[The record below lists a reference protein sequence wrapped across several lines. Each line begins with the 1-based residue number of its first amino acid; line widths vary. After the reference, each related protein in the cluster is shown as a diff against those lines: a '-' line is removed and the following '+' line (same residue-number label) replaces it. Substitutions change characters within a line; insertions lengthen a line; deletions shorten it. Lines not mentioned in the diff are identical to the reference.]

1 MVKTVVNNA
10 LGLAQYIAASLTES
24 QSVSYLLA
32 VEGLTIEHWAECKQ
46 YLTNVNTTNRQTK
59 ERTIE
64 DVVVCLKNGGDGD
77 NKFLVEDLSLLP
89 GLSKIALELITYSKA
104 CMHGVA
110 AVLKNSRLNEQDA
123 LAREPPSSTT
133 PTATEEGNRV
143 GNEYSQYTHEKRNK
157 APTDATSP
165 PPSGAWNSDNPAIKK
180 PPSANLGR
188 RKQRAWYQGSNRG
201 INQNLQ
207 VPLTSVCLAVKSGC
221 DETEDSL
228 KAELQRWNYRE
239 LTAELVS
246 SGAQFTLFRVK
257 FQLPL
262 TMKDTW
268 KDNNAWPSRMLAS
281 AWRGNPSSVL
291 NQPEQRKFRKA
302 IYIGNLSPS
311 ITLQKVTENVKRI
324 YANEISTNVIED
336 VETLLNSE
344 GTEYTMNR
352 SVCVIL
358 TSHLGKS
365 LHDLPLKLDH
375 YPHSLRRSVR
385 VWRGR
390 PPWPDDH
397 QTVKPKLDLVW

>member
-1 MVKTVVNNA
+1 MVNIVNNA
-10 LGLAQYIAASLTES
+10 LGLAQYIAASLNET

-32 VEGLTIEHWAECKQ
+32 VEGLTIDDWAECKQ
-46 YLTNVNTTNRQTK
+46 YLADINTTNRKTK
-59 ERTIE
+59 ERIIE
-64 DVVVCLKNGGDGD
+64 DVVVCLKNGGDED
-77 NKFLVEDLSLLP
+77 TKFLVDDLSLLP
-89 GLSKIALELITYSKA
+89 GLSKTALELITYSQA
-104 CMHGVA
+104 CMHGVTT
-110 AVLKNSRLNEQDA
+110 VLKTSRLNKQ
-123 LAREPPSSTT
+123 REKSSI
-133 PTATEEGNRV
+133 PVSPVIEEGSQA
-143 GNEYSQYTHEKRNK
+143 NEKSIPTHFGATL
-157 APTDATSP
+157 APS
-165 PPSGAWNSDNPAIKK
+165 SGAWSSLNPEIKK
-180 PPSANLGR
+180 PPPENAGR
-188 RKQRAWYQGSNRG
+188 QKQRSWYQGSSQG

-207 VPLTSVCLAVKSGC
+207 VPLTSICLAVKSGC

-228 KAELQRWNYRE
+228 KTELQRWNYRD
-239 LTAELVS
+239 LTVELVT
-246 SGAQFTLFRVK
+246 SGAQHTLFRVK

-268 KDNNAWPSRMLAS
+268 KANNAWPSRMLAS
-281 AWRGNPSSVL
+281 LWRGNPSSVL

-311 ITLQKVTENVKRI
+311 TTLQKVTENVKQI
-324 YANEISTNVIED
+324 YANEISANTIET
-336 VETLLNSE
+336 VETLLNNK

-390 PPWPDDH
+390 PPWPDNH
-397 QTVKPKLDLVW
+397 QSVKPKIDLTW